1 MDWPEW
7 TNRYLFFI
15 KSFAYLFRKHVNV
28 GLVDVSAFIDKG
40 NRIVDL
46 DVRQF
51 FRFLLPVFIQ
61 NEQ

>member
-1 MDWPEW
+1 MGWPEW
-7 TNRYLFFI
+7 TKKYLFLV

-51 FRFLLPVFIQ
+51 F
-61 NEQ
+61 